1 MDRCKNFEHYCDIV
15 IRSKKIEMPDKKL
28 SPVERMIQF
37 KENCQS
43 MAQFLEAVFNRE
55 IENLKTQ
62 ALAKGEPVPDEIQI
76 KLVQIS
82 TTKIQAFLQSA
93 EHAFKA

>member
-1 MDRCKNFEHYCDIV
+1 MLKGYFENSGLSAKLLQLIAAFFFMLILTLLVIKLFFQMDV
-15 IRSKKIEMPDKKL
+15 
-28 SPVERMIQF
+28 
-37 KENCQS
+37 
-43 MAQFLEAVFNRE
+43 RE